1 VLPSLKEEWGLVVN
15 EAMAAGLPV
24 IVSHTAGCAED
35 LLPEATAS
43 RSMEHGAGGMESGGS
58 KTADDCKLT
67 TGGSLEERSNGF
79 AFDPSSVDALSEALR
94 RIADPLNPKRSTLNA
109 AAMGRR
115 SREIVAKFS
124 CENFAKQAMRA
135 AEAASA

>member
-1 VLPSLKEEWGLVVN
+1 VDSGQF
-15 EAMAAGLPV
+15 
-24 IVSHTAGCAED
+24 
-35 LLPEATAS
+35 
-43 RSMEHGAGGMESGGS
+43 GGS
-58 KTADDCKLT
+58 ETTENCKPQT
-67 TGGSLEERSNGF
+67 ENSLELRSNGF
-79 AFDPSSVDALSEALR
+79 AFDPRSSDALSEALR

-135 AEAASA
+135 ACAARGGGCESYW